1 MALLSASSR
10 TWTLRS
16 SVRLRRH
23 RAAPPKPHL
32 GHQAG
37 GAGISERPQRPELT
51 TLPLQSRP
59 NASPFWIM
67 LFLLSAPS
75 LHFAGGA
82 GLTLSLTL
90 RSLRKPMR
98 LLVIFAALTST
109 IGFVS
114 AQDYPTRPLT
124 TIVPAAA
131 GGPTDTISRITAQGM
146 SKILGQQIT
155 IENAGGAGGTIGT
168 GRVVRAEP
176 DGYTL
181 LIYHVGLST
190 AATLYRRLPY
200 DTKSAF
206 APIGLVTEAP
216 MTIIGRSDLPADS
229 LKDLVAYLKG
239 AGGKTTLA
247 NAGIGSA
254 SHLCGM
260 LLMSQL
266 QVMLT
271 TVPYR
276 GTGPVM
282 NDLLGK
288 QVDMTCDQATNTTS
302 LILSK
307 QVKAYAITTKSR
319 LPSLPDLPTADEAG
333 LKGFELAVWHGVFAP
348 RGTPP
353 AIVEKLS
360 MALIGAL
367 NDPDLVKRFREIS
380 TEPMSADRAT
390 PTAAQQTL
398 TSEIDRWAPIIKAAG
413 EYAD

>member
-1 MALLSASSR
+1 
-10 TWTLRS
+10 
-16 SVRLRRH
+16 
-23 RAAPPKPHL
+23 
-32 GHQAG
+32 
-37 GAGISERPQRPELT
+37 
-51 TLPLQSRP
+51 
-59 NASPFWIM
+59 
-67 LFLLSAPS
+67 
-75 LHFAGGA
+75 
-82 GLTLSLTL
+82 
-90 RSLRKPMR
+90 
-98 LLVIFAALTST
+98 
-109 IGFVS
+109 
-114 AQDYPTRPLT
+114 
-124 TIVPAAA
+124 
-131 GGPTDTISRITAQGM
+131 
-146 SKILGQQIT
+146 
-155 IENAGGAGGTIGT
+155 
-168 GRVVRAEP
+168 
-176 DGYTL
+176 
-181 LIYHVGLST
+181 
-190 AATLYRRLPY
+190 
-200 DTKSAF
+200 
-206 APIGLVTEAP
+206 
-216 MTIIGRSDLPADS
+216 MTIIGLSDLPADS
-229 LKDLVAYLKG
+229 LKELVGYLKG
-239 AGGKTTLA
+239 AGAKTTLA

-266 QVMLT
+266 QVTLT

-288 QVDMTCDQATNTTS
+288 QVDMTCDQATNTTG

-380 TEPMSADRAT
+380 TEPMPADRAT
-390 PTAAQQTL
+390 PTAAQRTL

>member
-1 MALLSASSR
+1 MEGFTMAMSGFVVRQVQHLSRRTIGPDWRRSR
-10 TWTLRS
+10 VWLGTAL
-16 SVRLRRH
+16 
-23 RAAPPKPHL
+23 AAAALACSPGAAQAQNWPTKPIKFVVAYP
-32 GHQAG
+32 AG
-37 GAGISERPQRPELT
+37 GGADFIARLFSER
-51 TLPLQSRP
+51 
-59 NASPFWIM
+59 
-67 LFLLSAPS
+67 
-75 LHFAGGA
+75 
-82 GLTLSLTL
+82 
-90 RSLRKPMR
+90 
-98 LLVIFAALTST
+98 
-109 IGFVS
+109 
-114 AQDYPTRPLT
+114 
-124 TIVPAAA
+124 
-131 GGPTDTISRITAQGM
+131 M
-146 SKILGQQIT
+146 SKLLDQPVVV
-155 IENAGGAGGTIGT
+155 ENRPGAGGTLGALS
-168 GRVVRAEP
+168 VVRADP

-181 LIYHVGLST
+181 LIYHVGLAT
-190 AATLYRRLPY
+190 AATLYRKLPY

-206 APIGLVTEAP
+206 AAIGLVTEAP

-229 LKDLVAYLKG
+229 LKDLVGYLKG
-239 AGGKTTLA
+239 AGAKTTLA

-266 QVMLT
+266 QVTLT

-288 QVDMTCDQATNTTS
+288 QVDMTCDQATNTTG

-380 TEPMSADRAT
+380 TEPMPADRAT
-390 PTAAQQTL
+390 PTAAQRTL